1 MLVSN
6 QLGMKTLQN
15 NLGTHRF
22 AAYVAMVFLVVGLIQ
37 LAGSLVFYQIIDRQT
52 VQDDHARRVAE
63 LLVVGRRMHEIAP
76 ASTAASMTTQYL
88 VVETAAE
95 PVVVSSNQDTMV
107 SDIAEGIRA
116 WEPSLVGRPLNLAIR
131 QAGDRQQDLEGSLQL
146 DDGTWLNFVSRD
158 ISTMWPVAWRAM
170 VLTSLITITFL
181 ALGLMVLHMVSKPLR
196 HLTQAAESVGEGRR
210 FQVVE
215 SGPRDLRDLAHAMNA
230 MQDRIDRILRDQTT
244 AYSAIGHDLRTP
256 LSRLKAVSGMID
268 DHELAEISDQSIV
281 EMTRL
286 LDSLESYLDA
296 QMIESESESIDLV
309 ELLKERVSRYGSTVS
324 LRVPNEAIA
333 KTFREPLIRAFDALL
348 QNAIQYSGAADVL
361 LLSEKNRTSIDII
374 DRGPGVGEE
383 HFRALLEPFF
393 RLDDARQRNTD
404 GFGLGIP
411 TAHRLLTRFGG
422 SLIFSRTTGGGLTVH
437 IQVPTVEEKKR

>member
-6 QLGMKTLQN
+6 QFGIKTVQN
-15 NLGTHRF
+15 NLGKHRF
-22 AAYVAMVFLVVGLIQ
+22 AAYVTMVFLVVGLIQ
-37 LAGSLVFYQIIDRQT
+37 LAGSLIFYQIIDRQT
-52 VQDDHARRVAE
+52 LLDDHARRVAE
-63 LLVVGRRMHEIAP
+63 LLVVGQRMHEIAP
-76 ASTAASMTTQYL
+76 KRTGASMTTQYL

-95 PVVVSSNQDTMV
+95 PVVESSNQDTLV

-116 WEPSLVGRPLNLAIR
+116 WEPSLVGRPLNLKIR
-131 QAGDRQQDLEGSLQL
+131 QAGNRKQDLEGSLRL
-146 DDGTWLNFVSRD
+146 DDATWLNFVSRD

-181 ALGLMVLHMVSKPLR
+181 ALGLVVLHMVNRPLR

-210 FQVVE
+210 VRVVE

-230 MQDRIDRILRDQTT
+230 MQERIDRILRDQTT

-256 LSRLKAVSGMID
+256 LSRLKVVSGMIED
-268 DHELAEISDQSIV
+268 DELADISNQSIS
-281 EMTRL
+281 EMIRL
-286 LDSLESYLDA
+286 LDSLESYLNA
-296 QMIESESESIDLV
+296 QMLESESESLDLV
-309 ELLKERVSRYGSTVS
+309 DLLKERVSRYGTTVS

-333 KTFREPLIRAFDALL
+333 KTFREPLVCAFDALL
-348 QNAIQYSGAADVL
+348 QNAIQYSGAAEVV
-361 LLSEKNRTSIDII
+361 LLSEKDRISINII
-374 DRGPGVGEE
+374 DHGPGVGEE

-422 SLIFSRTTGGGLTVH
+422 SLTFSRTAKGGLTVH
-437 IQVPTVEEKKR
+437 IQIPIAK